1 MLTPHLFRETDRGLQ
16 VAEIEERFVM
26 VRIDCWL
33 VLLVFVGAWS
43 GSAAPLA
50 AQSTLDSKSAPTR
63 TAEESAPNP
72 LQGLPRPPD
81 QPSTMLAPPPAQPYS
96 EADPMPPCYFEV
108 DPRLDP
114 PCLPP
119 GWLTSVDATIGV
131 PRILNR
137 LRGTVQN
144 PVTGNTDVIQTESA
158 AYNATVMPR
167 IELGYRL
174 PSGFGEID
182 LAYRGL
188 GASGTSQ
195 ALLLDGLGDLHSRL
209 DIQIVDLDYA
219 SREFSLGD
227 GWGMKWRVGL
237 RFSWVY
243 FDSLA
248 TQNFAAA
255 SAGSGILDQRET
267 NQYIGGGPHAGMEIS
282 RDLHWGGLSILGRTD
297 LSQLIGRVKQGYF
310 EDILPLG
317 GNGQPLLASNP
328 VSSSQSAPMVLGQL
342 GIAWQPPGWSNV
354 RVFAGYEIEYWW
366 NVGRLS
372 DINAGTSLYFQ
383 GALLQ
388 AQINY

>member
-1 MLTPHLFRETDRGLQ
+1 
-16 VAEIEERFVM
+16 M

-33 VLLVFVGAWS
+33 LLLVCVGAWS
-43 GSAAPLA
+43 GSAAPLT
-50 AQSTLDSKSAPTR
+50 AQSTSDSKSALPR
-63 TAEESAPNP
+63 TAEEAAPNP

-96 EADPMPPCYFEV
+96 GADPMPPCYFEV

-114 PCLPP
+114 PWLPP

-131 PRILNR
+131 PRVLNR
-137 LRGTVQN
+137 LTGTVQN
-144 PVTGNTDVIQTESA
+144 TVTGNTDVVHTESA

-167 IELGYRL
+167 IEVGYRL
-174 PSGFGEID
+174 PSGYGEIA

-195 ALLLDGLGDLHSRL
+195 ALLLDGLGDLRSRL
-209 DIQIVDLDYA
+209 DIQSVDFDYA

-227 GWGMKWRVGL
+227 GWGMKWRIGL

-243 FDSLA
+243 FDSVA
-248 TQNFAAA
+248 TQNLADAT
-255 SAGSGILDQRET
+255 AGSGILDQRET
-267 NQYIGGGPHAGMEIS
+267 NSYIGGGPHAGMEIS

-297 LSQLIGRVKQGYF
+297 LSEQIGRIKQGYF
-310 EDILPLG
+310 EDTLPLG
-317 GNGQPLLASNP
+317 VNGPPVLASTA
-328 VSSSQSAPMVLGQL
+328 VSSSQSVPTALGQL
-342 GIAWQPPGWSNV
+342 GIAWQPAEWSHL

-366 NVGRLS
+366 NIGRLS
-372 DINAGTSLYFQ
+372 QNFPGSTQMYFQ
-383 GALLQ
+383 GAVLQ